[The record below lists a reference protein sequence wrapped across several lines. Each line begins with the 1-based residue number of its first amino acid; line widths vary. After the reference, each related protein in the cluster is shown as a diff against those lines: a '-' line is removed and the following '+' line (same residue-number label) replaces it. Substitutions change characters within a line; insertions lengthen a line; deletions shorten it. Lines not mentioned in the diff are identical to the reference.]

1 MTPRQA
7 RLTAARARADEVRR
21 DLHIDDRHP
30 IDVFEA
36 IRRSGIWL
44 VFHAM
49 DGVLGVTLRQG
60 AGGILINPER
70 PLGMQRF
77 TAAHELGHWYLHDDA
92 ALDDE
97 DDVSGADDGLRES
110 EAHAFASAFLMPRR
124 LVNQRLRHYGIQRHA
139 PVDALIVYQVSR
151 DLGVSYTALLVELR
165 HLNVVT
171 RAQQE
176 HLGQTRVAHLK
187 QRLSQT
193 PAGRSH
199 VWTTAGPGDVELDV
213 TVGDTVVLTLPENPT
228 TGYRWSADPSA
239 DHRLSLRTDSL
250 ELSEQDRFGTPGIRK
265 FVLGAGSEGRQILR
279 LVLRR
284 PWETTVAPIETAS
297 LTAFVA
303 PTPADF
309 NRRVLAPPL
318 TTT

>member
-21 DLHIDDRHP
+21 ELHIDVRHP
-30 IDVFEA
+30 IDIFEA
-36 IRRSGIWL
+36 IRQAGIWL

-60 AGGILINPER
+60 VGGILINPER

-92 ALDDE
+92 ALDYE

-124 LVNQRLRHYGIQRHA
+124 LVNQRLRQYGIQRHA

-165 HLNVVT
+165 HLNVIT

-176 HLGQTRVAHLK
+176 HLGRTRVAHLK
-187 QRLSQT
+187 QRLSQI
-193 PAGRSH
+193 PAGWSH

-228 TGYRWSADPSA
+228 TGYRWSADPPA

-250 ELSEQDRFGTPGIRK
+250 ELTEEDRLGTPGTRK
-265 FVLGAGSEGRQILR
+265 FVLGAESEGRQVLR
-279 LVLRR
+279 LALRR
-284 PWETTVAPIETAS
+284 PWETTAPIETAS

>member
-30 IDVFEA
+30 IDVFKA

-49 DGVLGVTLRQG
+49 DNVLGVTLRQG

-124 LVNQRLRHYGIQRHA
+124 LVNQRLRAVRHRTPRTCRRADRVSGFPRPRRQLHRAARRA
-139 PVDALIVYQVSR
+139 PAPKRHHESTAGASGPDTSR
-151 DLGVSYTALLVELR
+151 SPEAASR
-165 HLNVVT
+165 
-171 RAQQE
+171 
-176 HLGQTRVAHLK
+176 
-187 QRLSQT
+187 QT

-199 VWTTAGPGDVELDV
+199 VWITAGPGDVELDV

-250 ELSEQDRFGTPGIRK
+250 ELSEQDRLGTPGIRK